1 MELKAFGKKLS
12 DYHFKKFD
20 KGQRSSF
27 KYWFNHYKA
36 YNLTAIALGV
46 WKPKYLLHDIEKPWL
61 MLFWKDYK
69 RVQKWHRKHNNHHFG
84 YEGKKPLDP
93 EAMIIDWEC
102 SRFTKNAA
110 PLTAREQAEADMH
123 SGREDFINNKIIPM
137 LDKLGLTE

>member
-20 KGQRSSF
+20 KGQRSTF

-61 MLFWKDYK
+61 MLLWKDYK
-69 RVQKWHRKHNNHHFG
+69 RVQKWHRAHNRHHIDTKRSHF
-84 YEGKKPLDP
+84 DF
-93 EAMIIDWEC
+93 EAMCIDWVVN
-102 SRFTKNAA
+102 S
-110 PLTAREQAEADMH
+110 
-123 SGREDFINNKIIPM
+123 
-137 LDKLGLTE
+137 KL

>member
-46 WKPKYLLHDIEKPWL
+46 VKPKYVLHDI
-61 MLFWKDYK
+61 
-69 RVQKWHRKHNNHHFG
+69 
-84 YEGKKPLDP
+84 
-93 EAMIIDWEC
+93 
-102 SRFTKNAA
+102 
-110 PLTAREQAEADMH
+110 
-123 SGREDFINNKIIPM
+123 
-137 LDKLGLTE
+137 

>member
-20 KGQRSSF
+20 KDQRSSF

-61 MLFWKDYK
+61 MLLWKDYK

-110 PLTAREQAEADMH
+110 PLTARQQAEADMH
-123 SGREDFINNKIIPM
+123 SGRENFIKNEIIPM